1 MNGNAKSFSS
11 DHRGKTPPKSPSTPL
26 RLGVALQGGGAYGAY
41 AKGVL
46 TTLFKDKA
54 FQKQNL
60 DIAAVTGTS
69 AGAVNGA
76 LITHGLNSGGPD
88 QACDNLE
95 SFWADVAR
103 AGQSSKLL
111 ASFNPFAGAAPYP
124 NLPASSAGAHKWLPK
139 GYVINHLKNTLDSN
153 IPDWGALHNGP
164 VKLFVNAVEEK
175 SDGARHHIVFTGKD
189 LSADSIAASSALAP
203 LGAVMAIVPA
213 EQIALHCHDT
223 YGQALANIYAGLQCG
238 VGVIDSA
245 VAGLGGCPYA
255 KGASGNVAT
264 EDVLYLLHGLGIETG
279 VDLDKI
285 VETAWF
291 ISEKLGRAPQSKVAQ
306 ACARR

>member
-95 SFWADVAR
+95 SFWAA
-103 AGQSSKLL
+103 ALMLKGL
-111 ASFNPFAGAAPYP
+111 AAMWRRKMCFICCTVWALKPALTWTKSWKRPGSYP
-124 NLPASSAGAHKWLPK
+124 KSSAVRRSQKWRRRAQD
-139 GYVINHLKNTLDSN
+139 G
-153 IPDWGALHNGP
+153 
-164 VKLFVNAVEEK
+164 NAFGF
-175 SDGARHHIVFTGKD
+175 S
-189 LSADSIAASSALAP
+189 
-203 LGAVMAIVPA
+203 
-213 EQIALHCHDT
+213 
-223 YGQALANIYAGLQCG
+223 
-238 VGVIDSA
+238 
-245 VAGLGGCPYA
+245 
-255 KGASGNVAT
+255 
-264 EDVLYLLHGLGIETG
+264 
-279 VDLDKI
+279 
-285 VETAWF
+285 
-291 ISEKLGRAPQSKVAQ
+291 
-306 ACARR
+306 